1 MKSLKELNINLNKMS
16 TNKQLVDS
24 TRATIVNEII
34 TLIIEESKGHEFAN
48 KRVAQKWIIEE
59 LLSDDNKNLDTYT
72 KRAIKLA
79 KAILVEG
86 YKVKKELLTLAQAE
100 NVCKEEKATVNG
112 LMELDG
118 DEYIEDVKECIS
130 LYTRNKAVNELHN
143 LDALVNLEELK
154 QKFGDDTRKVLNNML
169 KAL

>member
-1 MKSLKELNINLNKMS
+1 MS
-16 TNKQLVDS
+16 ANKQLVDS

-34 TLIIEESKGHEFAN
+34 TLIIEESKGHEFTN

-112 LMELDG
+112 LMNY
-118 DEYIEDVKECIS
+118 DEEEYVEEVKEVIANYVKTQAIAK
-130 LYTRNKAVNELHN
+130 LALEG
-143 LDALVNLEELK
+143 DALEELK
-154 QKFGDDTRKVLNNML
+154 NLIQAHGEDTRKVLNNML